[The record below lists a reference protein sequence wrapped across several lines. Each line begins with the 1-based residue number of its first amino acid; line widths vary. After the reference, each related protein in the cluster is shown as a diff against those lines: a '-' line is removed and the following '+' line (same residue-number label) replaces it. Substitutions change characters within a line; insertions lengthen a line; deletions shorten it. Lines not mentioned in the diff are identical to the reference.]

1 MNVYKLYIKNNENT
15 EKLQMKTQTIDKRR
29 LTQKNKT
36 KQKNKEI

>member
-36 KQKNKEI
+36 KQNKEI